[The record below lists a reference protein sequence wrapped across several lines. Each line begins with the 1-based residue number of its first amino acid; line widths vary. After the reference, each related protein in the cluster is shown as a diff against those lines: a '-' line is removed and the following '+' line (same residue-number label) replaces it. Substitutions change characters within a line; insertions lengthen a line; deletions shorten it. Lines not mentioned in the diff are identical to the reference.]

1 MRSIN
6 SPWWKSRRSTEG
18 DHGRS
23 LASRIHQCTDSWKTV
38 VTGVRRHTRGAA
50 VALLVLVPV
59 GAGFRRS
66 KRATQFLQIDGDALD
81 RSDVLDRLVPL
92 VGVLRDS
99 GARRAAIQAG
109 QTGEIGDGGGGSYTT
124 LCSDLIADAPSNG
137 FLPVTASNRMQPNEK
152 MPERWSISLV
162 FPCACFRRHVA
173 DRAHGRARRGVV
185 RPHGRRQSEIEN
197 LRVPIARDHDVV
209 GLRARLG

>member
-1 MRSIN
+1 MAVHLRRGSI
-6 SPWWKSRRSTEG
+6 SVPTRGKPSSQASGATHAARRSPCSCSFPSARG
-18 DHGRS
+18 FGARS
-23 LASRIHQCTDSWKTV
+23 ARRSSFRSMATSLI
-38 VTGVRRHTRGAA
+38 VRRG
-50 VALLVLVPV
+50 L
-59 GAGFRRS
+59 
-66 KRATQFLQIDGDALD
+66 
-81 RSDVLDRLVPL
+81 
-92 VGVLRDS
+92 LRDS

-185 RPHGRRQSEIEN
+185 RPHGRRHVAGVAAFDWRRLERRLQPEI
-197 LRVPIARDHDVV
+197 
-209 GLRARLG
+209 